1 MRYNE
6 ILNFPL
12 WKKLPYDIRLTIYV
26 AVNFYNNKKIESGF
40 HKVVNDIKTNEQSI
54 NDIVCKL
61 TMLNQFFY
69 PCTRREVMITPSGIT
84 TYSGYYMPMI
94 DIDYSFSDEPRW
106 DKKIKKLENDIKN
119 FKRRHFYYGTELVNN
134 VTRKIHFNCEDIR
147 YTYGNIVW
155 IYYKSKDNK
164 WVRFQRSLSFAM
176 LFPINRF
183 DLYNHILIS
192 NVDALDES
200 LNVNSTVPIIFEFKF
215 SELLSLD
222 FKFKDAKY
230 NLTHLNMFI

>member
-6 ILNFPL
+6 IVNFPL

-26 AVNFYNNKKIESGF
+26 AINFYNNKKIESGF
-40 HKVVNDIKTNEQSI
+40 HKVVNDIKTNERFI

-61 TMLNQFFY
+61 TILNQNFY
-69 PCTRREVMITPSGIT
+69 PCTRREVTITSSGIT

-94 DIDYSFSDEPRW
+94 DIDYSFSDDIRW
-106 DKKIKKLENDIKN
+106 DKKIKKLENDINN
-119 FKRRHFYYGTELVNN
+119 FKRRHFYYGTEFVNN

-147 YTYGNIVW
+147 ETYGNIVW

-164 WVRFQRSLSFAM
+164 WTRFQHSLPFAM
-176 LFPINRF
+176 SFPINRF

-192 NVDALDES
+192 NVDALDET
-200 LNVNSTVPIIFEFKF
+200 LDVDSTVPIIFEFKF
-215 SELLSLD
+215 SELLTLD
-222 FKFKDAKY
+222 FKFKEAKHE
-230 NLTHLNMFI
+230 LTHKNMFI

>member
-6 ILNFPL
+6 IVNFPL

-26 AVNFYNNKKIESGF
+26 AVNFYNNKKIDSGF

-61 TMLNQFFY
+61 TMLNNGY
-69 PCTRREVMITPSGIT
+69 EIMKTPLGISV
-84 TYSGYYMPMI
+84 YSASYRPMI
-94 DIDYSFSDEPRW
+94 DIDYSFSDDIRW
-106 DKKIKKLENDIKN
+106 DKKIKKLEYDVKN
-119 FKRRHFYYGTELVNN
+119 FKRRHFYYGTDIVNN
-134 VTRKIHFNCEDIR
+134 VTRKIHFNSKDIR
-147 YTYGNIVW
+147 DIYGNIVW

-164 WVRFQRSLSFAM
+164 WVRFQRLPFAM
-176 LFPINRF
+176 SFPINRF

-215 SELLSLD
+215 SELLTLD
-222 FKFKDAKY
+222 FKFRRDNFREVKH